1 MTTHRPAGGPAPHP
15 PGPQPGGPQRQLRRD
30 VGAVG
35 AFAAGFSFVS
45 ILTTVFQLFSFGY
58 SFGGPAFF
66 WTWPMVIAGQFCVA
80 LVFAELAGHTPVAG
94 CIFQWARR
102 LAGTTVG
109 WFAGWWMLIGY
120 VVSVAAIAVAAQ
132 SVLPVVWGGFQV
144 VGGDPA
150 LDTRTGATNAIVL
163 GIVLIAA
170 ATVVGALGVKVVSA
184 VNVVGIGCEIVGVV
198 LLVVLLFAH
207 AERGPQVVLDTAGT
221 GGSGSYVWPFLASSL
236 MAAYVMYGFD
246 SAAELSEETRNP
258 RRTTPRAVLQAISAS
273 AVGGALLL
281 VAALM
286 AAPSLTDGEL
296 ASAGIS
302 YVLVSRLGST
312 LGTVLLVV
320 VAIAIVAA
328 LLAIQTSASRVAFSM
343 ARDGALPC
351 SRFLAHVD
359 PRTGTP
365 TRAAVVVAA
374 AAVLVLLVNLGRA
387 GVFTAVTSVSVMIV
401 YLAYLLVTVPA
412 LVRRFRGRAHPLVG
426 GGEQPRLGFDL
437 GRWGWPVNVV
447 AVVFGALMVVNM
459 AWPRQEVYDPEA
471 GTWYLRFLPELF
483 LVGTGAIGAV
493 VFARRRGHFADAHE
507 HHRAGAGAVAAGGAH
522 RGGAAR

>member
-1 MTTHRPAGGPAPHP
+1 MTTHRPDADARPLSGRSGD
-15 PGPQPGGPQRQLRRD
+15 GDRRRGLRRD

-58 SFGGPAFF
+58 AFGGPAFF
-66 WTWPMVIAGQFCVA
+66 WTWPLVIAGQLCVA

-94 CIFQWARR
+94 CIFQWSRR

-109 WFAGWWMLIGY
+109 WFAGWWMLLGY

-132 SVLPVVWGGFQV
+132 SVLPAIWSGFQV

-150 LDTRTGATNAIVL
+150 LDSRTGATNAIVL
-163 GIVLIAA
+163 GVVLIAL
-170 ATVVGALGVKVVSA
+170 ATVVGGVGVKVMSV
-184 VNVVGIGCEIVGVV
+184 VNVTGIACEIVGVV
-198 LLVVLLFAH
+198 LLIALLFAH
-207 AERGPQVVLDTAGT
+207 AERGPGVLLET
-221 GGSGSYVWPFLASSL
+221 GRPPGSGSYVWPFLASSL

-258 RRTTPRAVLQAISAS
+258 RRTTPRAILQALGAS

-286 AAPSLTDGEL
+286 AAPSLTDGRL
-296 ASAGIS
+296 ASVGIS
-302 YVLVSRLGST
+302 YVVTSQ
-312 LGTVLLVV
+312 LGTALGTALLVV
-320 VAIAIVAA
+320 VAVAILAA

-351 SRFLAHVD
+351 SRFLAHVN

-365 TRAAVVVAA
+365 VRAVVVVAV

-387 GVFTAVTSVSVMIV
+387 GVFTAVTSVAVVIV

-412 LVRRFRGRAHPLVG
+412 LVRRARGRRHPLAADG
-426 GGEQPRLGFDL
+426 AQPRTGFSL

-447 AVVFGALMVVNM
+447 AVLFGALMVVNM
-459 AWPRQEVYDPEA
+459 AWPREEVYDP
-471 GTWYLRFLPELF
+471 GGGHWYLRFFPQFFLLGTALAGTAFF
-483 LVGTGAIGAV
+483 LV
-493 VFARRRGHFADAHE
+493 RRRRFAEELEHRHE
-507 HHRAGAGAVAAGGAH
+507 HTPAG
-522 RGGAAR
+522 